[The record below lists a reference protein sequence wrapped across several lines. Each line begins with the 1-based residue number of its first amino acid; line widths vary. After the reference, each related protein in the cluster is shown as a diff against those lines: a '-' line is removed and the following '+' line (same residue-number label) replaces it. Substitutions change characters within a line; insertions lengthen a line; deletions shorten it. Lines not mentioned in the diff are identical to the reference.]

1 MYNYIDRWQAIHICL
16 YMLHAY
22 LYFVYI
28 VVEFIYAQSPAYMKG
43 LLLGFLFFIEGCA
56 ITLGSLLFL
65 SQSGG
70 RTVFWEYFRIMLK
83 DENLCDINI
92 YTGSCFAS
100 YVIFTVITI
109 LGILLF
115 CISARK
121 YKTRVRGRA
130 LRYYL

>member
-1 MYNYIDRWQAIHICL
+1 MYACVTHVTICAL
-16 YMLHAY
+16 YTY
-22 LYFVYI
+22 L

-56 ITLGSLLFL
+56 MTLGSFLFL

-70 RTVFWEYFRIMLK
+70 KTVFWEYFRFMPRVW
-83 DENLCDINI
+83 DEKNLCKTEV
-92 YTGSCFAS
+92 YTGSCLAS

-115 CISARK
+115 CVSARK
-121 YKTRVRGRA
+121 YKIRVRGRA
-130 LRYYL
+130 LRYYM